1 MQFSSVLG
9 LTSLHKCHVNT
20 KAEITTHS
28 FEVLNGIFFYSWIK
42 PKFVLT
48 YGVQFPVQSIMKIP
62 LFVKLSTN
70 GTYTEMKHSALAMLN
85 TTGF

>member
-28 FEVLNGIFFYSWIK
+28 FEVLNGIFLQLDKTEVCINVW
-42 PKFVLT
+42 
-48 YGVQFPVQSIMKIP
+48 
-62 LFVKLSTN
+62 
-70 GTYTEMKHSALAMLN
+70 GTVSCTIYHENPTFREA
-85 TTGF
+85 